1 MPRRGMTSGLS
12 SLRQPGGPKS
22 WQVGEVPC
30 KQEFVIFNILF
41 VSVKDEKIVRL
52 RLLNSRE
59 VSLAM
64 VISPK
69 YNYN

>member
-30 KQEFVIFNILF
+30 TKEFVIFTKSGEFFCPLTDKSQINQFTRGTLSF
-41 VSVKDEKIVRL
+41 KKW
-52 RLLNSRE
+52 
-59 VSLAM
+59 
-64 VISPK
+64 
-69 YNYN
+69 